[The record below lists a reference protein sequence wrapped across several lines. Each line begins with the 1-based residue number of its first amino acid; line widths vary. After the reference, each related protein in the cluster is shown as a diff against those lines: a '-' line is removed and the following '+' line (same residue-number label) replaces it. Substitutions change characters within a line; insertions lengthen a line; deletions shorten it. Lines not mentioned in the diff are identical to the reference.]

1 MPWRFQ
7 RRITIFPG
15 VRINIGKGGISTSV
29 GPKGADVNI
38 GKHGVTTNAG
48 IPGTGLSYR
57 QRMGSPGTWIGIVTV
72 VAGLGLFAF
81 KNIDK
86 IERWFGASTPAVT
99 RSTADGP
106 TPAPATHSGATT
118 ADAVIASAV
127 PASGMRYVRRANSVL
142 RAKPSASSPAIAH
155 ELKGAKVTLLAVAGV
170 WSKVNDGTQEG
181 WMRTSVLGET
191 PPKTD

>member
-15 VRINIGKGGISTSV
+15 VRINIGKGGVSTSV

-48 IPGTGLSYR
+48 LPGTGLSYR
-57 QRMGSPGTWIGIVTV
+57 QRIGKPGSWLGIGLFV
-72 VAGLGLFAF
+72 VALALGAYRYS
-81 KNIDK
+81 DK
-86 IERWFGASTPAVT
+86 IAAYFNHPTATTAAGHAEPAPHRAT
-99 RSTADGP
+99 RGSTA
-106 TPAPATHSGATT
+106 
-118 ADAVIASAV
+118 ADAVIAAAE
-127 PASGMRYVRRANSVL
+127 PASGTRYVRRGNSVL

-155 ELKGAKVTLLAVAGV
+155 ETKGARVTLLAVAGV

-181 WMRTSVLGET
+181 WMRTSVLGEA
-191 PPKTD
+191 PPKAD

>member
-29 GPKGADVNI
+29 GPKGADINI

-48 IPGTGLSYR
+48 LPGTGLSYR
-57 QRMGSPGTWIGIVTV
+57 QRVGKPGTWLGVGLFV
-72 VAGLGLFAF
+72 VALALGAYRYS
-81 KNIDK
+81 DK
-86 IERWFGASTPAVT
+86 IWAFFNHATAPTTTV
-99 RSTADGP
+99 ADGA
-106 TPAPATHSGATT
+106 TPVPHSTGRGSSA
-118 ADAVIASAV
+118 ADAVIAAAQ
-127 PASGMRYVRRANSVL
+127 PASGLRYVRRGNSVL

-155 ELKGAKVTLLAVAGV
+155 EVKGAKVTLLAVAGV

-181 WMRTSVLGET
+181 WMRSSVLGET